1 MRGVGFATAEQIERI
16 TQLQKLTGANLYK
29 LAEGLG
35 FKLKALDFLT
45 YNQAELLIE
54 LLEKVWDEK
63 RRKEEPQVVVVKKA
77 PLWLKVVGYV
87 WVYFLR
93 PALRVLKGIVW
104 NLDVLIPIAWVVW
117 LVGPLALAAIGNG
130 IELIFGKNS
139 AVITTLTEF
148 NRWLNETVLHQP
160 MHQHIS
166 EDVYE
171 KGFLILSA
179 LLPPSL
185 FIAWIRGKKDWERE
199 RAQRYKE
206 DPIAA
211 AYEDGYNDGKADGF
225 FGGYWMGRWH

>member
-1 MRGVGFATAEQIERI
+1 MRTGFATAEQIERI

-87 WVYFLR
+87 WVYFLG
-93 PALRVLKGIVW
+93 PVLRVLKGIVW

-117 LVGPLALAAIGNG
+117 LVGPLALAAISNMIDILFGHHALASISKVVDIILRQFG
-130 IELIFGKNS
+130 IYGETIVSEKTYEHVFL
-139 AVITTLTEF
+139 TLS
-148 NRWLNETVLHQP
+148 VLL
-160 MHQHIS
+160 
-166 EDVYE
+166 V
-171 KGFLILSA
+171 
-179 LLPPSL
+179 PSL
-185 FIAWIRGKKDWERE
+185 FIAWMRGKKDWERE

>member
-104 NLDVLIPIAWVVW
+104 NLDVLIPIAWAVW
-117 LVGPLALAAIGNG
+117 LVGPLATVAFFEALGFLLKLAG
-130 IELIFGKNS
+130 IQLTTHAANNPETGRI
-139 AVITTLTEF
+139 ITEQTY
-148 NRWLNETVLHQP
+148 ETV
-160 MHQHIS
+160 
-166 EDVYE
+166 
-171 KGFLILSA
+171 FLTLSA

-185 FIAWIRGKKDWERE
+185 FIAWMRGKKDWERE

-225 FGGYWMGRWH
+225 FGGYWMGRWWD